1 MLKNIL
7 SSAAR
12 VEILKL
18 LLLNPRNSYYQRQ
31 ISRLTDQSIRAI
43 QLELKNLEE
52 IGLVEKR
59 SDGNRIYYSI
69 NKKCPIFEDLKNIFF
84 KVEGIGDLL
93 TDCLKNDSDKIEFAF
108 IYGSYARGEEKLSSD
123 IDLMVIGDISS
134 KELSSILSDARDEI
148 KREINYMVLT
158 ADEFRKRAGEKEHF
172 ITTVLRGEKIFLI
185 GDESEFERLI

>member
-31 ISRLTDQSIRAI
+31 ISRLTDQSIRAV

-52 IGLVEKR
+52 IGLVEKQ

-69 NKKCPIFEDLKNIFF
+69 NRECPIFEDLKNIFF
-84 KVEGIGDLL
+84 KVEGIGNLL
-93 TDCLKNDSDKIEFAF
+93 AGCLEHDSDKIEFAF
-108 IYGSYARGEEKLSSD
+108 IYGSYAMGEEKLSSD
-123 IDLMVIGDISS
+123 IDLMVIGDVSS

-158 ADEFRKRAGEKEHF
+158 ADEFRKRAEDKEHF
-172 ITTVLRGEKIFLI
+172 ISTVLSDEKIFLI